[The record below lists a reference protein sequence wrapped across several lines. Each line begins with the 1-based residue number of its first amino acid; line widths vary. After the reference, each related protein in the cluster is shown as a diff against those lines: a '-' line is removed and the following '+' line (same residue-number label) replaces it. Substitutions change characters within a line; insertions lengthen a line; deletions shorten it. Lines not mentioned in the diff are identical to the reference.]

1 MAFPAD
7 LLSTALSNINSWV
20 SLIVTLVVSTVVGG
34 IVFLIVI
41 KLVAKKLHDSISAPK
56 AFLAILAINIINL
69 PIIWGTTLQAVASFS
84 FALAVLPF
92 LPFLIWLMVLKGV
105 FGQIR
110 FSHIFLIAL
119 IGYIL
124 SIFVIPYLVFF
135 VRGSIPF

>member
-7 LLSTALSNINSWV
+7 LLSTALSNINSWA
-20 SLIVTLVVSTVVGG
+20 SLIITLLVSTLVGG

-41 KLVAKKLHDSISAPK
+41 KLVAKKLHDNISVPK

-69 PIIWGTTLQAVASFS
+69 PIVWGTTIQAVASVP
-84 FALAVLPF
+84 FALTVLPF
-92 LPFLIWLMVLKGV
+92 LPFLIWLIVLKGV
-105 FGQIR
+105 FGNVR
-110 FSHIFLIAL
+110 LSHVFLIAL

-135 VRGSIPF
+135 ARNFIPL